1 MSEPAKPFSDINFGL
16 LIAYFLPGFMGLYA
30 LRPFSQSVNEWFVA
44 IVDKDKTVGAS
55 FLLLASSL
63 VVGLIISACRD
74 ILLDRLHYVTGVT
87 EERFAYGKFSDP
99 NKMAL
104 LEGLIA
110 NKYRFY
116 QFYGNTMVA
125 SLLLLLSNLRRIE
138 ICTNKLGLSIN
149 FGVVVL
155 LFCASREALM
165 DMFNTY
171 QGIIDE
177 IDDPRPL
184 PSPPK

>member
-1 MSEPAKPFSDINFGL
+1 MSESAKPFSDINFGL

-30 LRPFSQSVNEWFVA
+30 LRPFSRSVHEWFVA
-44 IVDKDKTVGAS
+44 ILDKDKTVGAS

-74 ILLDRLHYVTGVT
+74 ILLDRLHSNTGVDAT
-87 EERFAYGKFSDP
+87 SFEYGKFNDS

-116 QFYGNTMVA
+116 QFYGNTMLA
-125 SLLLLLSNLRRIE
+125 ALLLLLSNLKRIE
-138 ICTNKLGLSIN
+138 ISTNKLGLLIN

-155 LFCASREALM
+155 LFWASREALI
-165 DMFNTY
+165 DMFSTY
-171 QGIIDE
+171 QGIIEE
-177 IDDPRPL
+177 IDDSWPVSSPRE
-184 PSPPK
+184 